1 MDGSALLSLPL
12 VWFECKVP
20 GSKCQVLAYR
30 YCCTIRRWL
39 IPPITLMNLL
49 EEVNRR

>member
-1 MDGSALLSLPL
+1 MADPASLGLPL
-12 VWFECKVP
+12 EWFESKAP